1 MKQAKYNAVDLA
13 KYIVT
18 KCTKEDCP
26 ISNLQLQKIL
36 YYIQREFLKNDIP
49 AFSNRIEAW
58 QFGPVVPEVYYEF
71 CEFGSMAIDDTYT
84 ISIDMDKQHRKTIDK
99 IVEDKRDLYPWDLV
113 RDTHQKNGAWYKIYD
128 NGNGNHKKIDN
139 SLIKTL
145 G

>member
-58 QFGPVVPEVYYEF
+58 QFGPGVPEVY
-71 CEFGSMAIDDTYT
+71 TYT
-84 ISIDMDKQHRKTIDK
+84 VSFDMDKQDRKTIDK